1 MATLLIQNQGLG
13 VEPIV
18 LNQGYVVGHIQSV
31 SVVKLPMDGDNP
43 PVQEEDI
50 VDDARLNPGNPG

>member
-18 LNQGYVVGHIQSV
+18 LKPGYVVSHIQSV

-43 PVQEEDI
+43 PVQEEDV